1 MARGKIEPK
10 AIGAGLVE
18 GAVAALC
25 AYLLVIQPEVRKWS
39 ANAGEARR
47 PLPGDDLIPSARA
60 QVTFAVTIEAAASEV
75 WPWLVQMGYGRA
87 GYYSYDRVDVAL
99 RKVLPVR
106 ARANGGVPSADR
118 TDRIV
123 PELQHLEVWDVLPA
137 LPNAEGG
144 FAVAALEPE
153 RSLVLGS
160 HTYTDQRAMREA
172 ADSGAPKP
180 TFYWR
185 TSWAFFL
192 EERGRQT
199 TRMLVRNRV
208 DYEPRLLMGLFARL
222 IALPLHFVVQRKQL
236 ISIKERAERA

>member
-1 MARGKIEPK
+1 MAQGKIEPK
-10 AIGAGLVE
+10 AIGAGLA
-18 GAVAALC
+18 GSVAALC
-25 AYLLVIQPEVRKWS
+25 AYLFVIQPEVRKWS
-39 ANAGEARR
+39 ANAEEAQR
-47 PLPGDDLIPSARA
+47 PLPGDDLIPDARL
-60 QVTFAVTIEAAASEV
+60 QVTYAVTIEAPASKV

-118 TDRIV
+118 TNRIV
-123 PELQHLEVWDVLPA
+123 PELQHLEVGDVLPA

-160 HTYTDQRAMREA
+160 YTYADLRAMREA
-172 ADSGAPKP
+172 DFGAPKP
-180 TFYWR
+180 KFYWR

-192 EERGRQT
+192 EELGRQT
-199 TRMLVRNRV
+199 TRMLVRNRA
-208 DYEPRLLMGLFARL
+208 DYEPRLLMGPFARL
-222 IALPLHFVVQRKQL
+222 IAAPLHFVMQRKQL